1 MSSLQ
6 LVDWSMLH
14 HAYGAAADVPALL
27 ERIRMFPEE
36 SDWQAEPWFSLWSAL
51 YHQGDIYSASITAV
65 PSIVSAL
72 ATAPSKATLSFY
84 LLPASIAVA
93 DSVNPVSVAPEIRR
107 SFNESLLDLG
117 AIASAALPSITDAHI
132 AKAAR
137 AAALAS
143 VRDFQQA
150 GDLLEAD
157 A

>member
-14 HAYGAAADVPALL
+14 HAYGVAADVPGLL

-51 YHQGDIYSASITAV
+51 YHQGDIYSASIAAV
-65 PSIVSAL
+65 PFIVSAL
-72 ATAPSKATLSFY
+72 AAAPDKATLSFY

-93 DSVNPVSVAPEIRR
+93 DSVNPVSVDPAIRD
-107 SFNESLLDLG
+107 SYGESLLELG
-117 AIASAALPSITDAHI
+117 AIASAALSSIVDPDI
-132 AKAAR
+132 AKVAQ
-137 AAALAS
+137 AAALVSAGA
-143 VRDFQQA
+143 FEQA
-150 GDLLEAD
+150 GNLLEAD